1 MARVLLVE
9 DSDPIRALLTTT
21 FKEAGYIVDAV
32 VDGESALRK
41 AATTAYTLVI
51 TDMSLPGIGGLE
63 LIRRIKALDLHHTTP
78 LLVVAAMTR
87 ASVMREVQLAGADGL
102 VMKPF
107 KPEQVVQAARALLER
122 PDMREPANG

>member
-1 MARVLLVE
+1 MLRLLLIE
-9 DSDPIRALLTTT
+9 DSDPIRALLAAT
-21 FKEAGYIVDAV
+21 FKDAGYIVDAV
-32 VDGESALRK
+32 TDGETALRK
-41 AATTAYTLVI
+41 AATTAYSLVI

-63 LIRRIKALDLHHTTP
+63 LIRRFKALDLHHTTP
-78 LLVVAAMTR
+78 LLVVAAMTK

-122 PDMREPANG
+122 PDMREPASG